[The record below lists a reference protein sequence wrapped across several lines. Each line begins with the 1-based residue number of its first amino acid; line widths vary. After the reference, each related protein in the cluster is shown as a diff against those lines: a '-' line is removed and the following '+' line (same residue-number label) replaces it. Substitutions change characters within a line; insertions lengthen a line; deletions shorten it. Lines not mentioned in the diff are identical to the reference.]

1 MKYYSKLAII
11 LAFILILITV
21 LVNRYQSK
29 EDMAVVASN
38 QMCEQPLPT
47 DDVVD
52 ELAEGT

>member
-11 LAFILILITV
+11 LALILVLITV
-21 LVNRYQSK
+21 LVNRYQYK
-29 EDMAVVASN
+29 EDMTTVASH

-47 DDVVD
+47 DDVID